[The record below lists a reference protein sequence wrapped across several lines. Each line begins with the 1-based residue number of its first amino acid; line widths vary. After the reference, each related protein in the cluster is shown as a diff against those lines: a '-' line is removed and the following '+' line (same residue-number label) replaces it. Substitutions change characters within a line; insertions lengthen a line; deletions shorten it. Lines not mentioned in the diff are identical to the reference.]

1 MGVERSEQNNPV
13 SYFASG
19 DRSFL
24 QSICFTFSAYAF
36 AKSKSDSLLFEKMID
51 KNNCL
56 LYYQGSANNV
66 HFIGEIY
73 EEE

>member
-1 MGVERSEQNNPV
+1 L
-13 SYFASG
+13 SG
-19 DRSFL
+19 DRFLL
-24 QSICFTFSAYAF
+24 QSIYFPISAYAF

-56 LYYQGSANNV
+56 LYYQSSADNV

-73 EEE
+73 EEK